1 MGKPEKKLKK
11 ILRILGITGA
21 VYGVFRFLLPLVVP
35 FLFAVIFALWL
46 EPSARRISKHLSWK
60 IPGFKR
66 KLAVPAGAAAVME
79 LLIFLAVLAG
89 ILCIGSRK
97 VIQEMIRLSERVPI
111 WIQQADSRLT
121 ALCRLTEQ
129 KFGLK
134 SDLAVLT
141 VRTML
146 RDGILSFRQRAM
158 AEVVNHSTACLRFF
172 VYAGVFCAIVLIA
185 TGLLVQEL
193 ETWKRWVRQ
202 SEYAEE
208 WERICARLTSA
219 GTSYLRTQL
228 ILLGIT
234 TMICVIGFWMMKN
247 PYYLVAGIAV
257 GVLDALPVFGV
268 GTVLVPWAV
277 LMMIA
282 GRWKRA
288 LFLLAIY
295 VVCYFLREILEAKLM
310 SRDVGMTPF
319 ETLLSMYVGLE
330 LFGISGFLLGPAGF
344 LLICDLSEIWTD
356 ENSENPAGD
365 S

>member
-46 EPSARRISKHLSWK
+46 EPSARRISGHLRWN

-66 KLAVPAGAAAVME
+66 KLAVPAGAVAVME
-79 LLIFLAVLAG
+79 LLIFLTVLAG
-89 ILCIGSRK
+89 ILCIGGRK
-97 VIQEMIRLSERVPI
+97 VIQETARLSESVPR
-111 WIQQADSRLT
+111 WIKQADSRLT
-121 ALCRLTEQ
+121 ELCRLAEQ
-129 KFGLK
+129 KFSLK

-158 AEVVNHSTACLRFF
+158 TDVVNHSTACLRFF
-172 VYAGVFCAIVLIA
+172 VCAGVFCAIILIA
-185 TGLLVQEL
+185 TGLLVQEM
-193 ETWKRWVRQ
+193 EDWKKKIRD
-202 SEYAEE
+202 SEYAQE
-208 WERICARLTSA
+208 WERICARLMNA
-219 GTSYLRTQL
+219 GASYFRTQL
-228 ILLGIT
+228 ILLAIT
-234 TMICVIGFWMMKN
+234 TMICVAGFWMMKN

-268 GTVLVPWAV
+268 GTVLIPWAV
-277 LMMIA
+277 LMMIS
-282 GRWKRA
+282 GKWKRA
-288 LFLLAIY
+288 LFLFAIY
-295 VVCYFLREILEAKLM
+295 AVCYFLREILEAKLM

-319 ETLLSMYVGLE
+319 ETLLAMYVGLE
-330 LFGISGFLLGPAGF
+330 LFGVPGFLLGPAGF
-344 LLICDLSEIWTD
+344 LLICDLNEIWT
-356 ENSENPAGD
+356 EESLESPAGD